1 MKCTCEYCSGAD
13 YDSSDFFIDLTANL
27 SKERPIGVSGLLRVK
42 NDEDFLSAC
51 IDSCIGPL
59 DELIIVCQP
68 SDDRTQQIVET
79 KRRQYP
85 DKIRAYFY
93 RPRFYPTIFP
103 SRNSNMPRNYRP
115 TQSIC
120 SPTIT
125 TTRSRRASYR
135 YAVKIDSLIK
145 YIFPQKL
152 QRFADAYQEPN
163 KKNTAGSP
171 TRPSATRYKHTTGSR
186 HVFPSYSLPRSGHT
200 TFQKKSC
207 GPTND
212 TYSVCCPMKSR
223 C

>member
-93 RPRFYPTIFP
+93 RPRVLSHNLSVEELEYAKKLP
-103 SRNSNMPRNYRP
+103 SDSIHLLANYYNY
-115 TQSIC
+115 TLSKG
-120 SPTIT
+120 
-125 TTRSRRASYR
+125 
-135 YAVKIDSLIK
+135 VGIDT
-145 YIFPQKL
+145 P
-152 QRFADAYQEPN
+152 
-163 KKNTAGSP
+163 
-171 TRPSATRYKHTTGSR
+171 
-186 HVFPSYSLPRSGHT
+186 
-200 TFQKKSC
+200 
-207 GPTND
+207 
-212 TYSVCCPMKSR
+212 
-223 C
+223 

>member
-93 RPRFYPTIFP
+93 RPRVLSHNLSVEELEYAKKLP
-103 SRNSNMPRNYRP
+103 SDSIHLLANYYNY
-115 TQSIC
+115 TLSK
-120 SPTIT
+120 
-125 TTRSRRASYR
+125 ASYR
-135 YAVKIDSLIK
+135 YAVKIDADQI
-145 YIFPQKL
+145 YFPEKL
-152 QRFADAYQEPN
+152 QRFGDAYRN
-163 KKNTAGSP
+163 
-171 TRPSATRYKHTTGSR
+171 
-186 HVFPSYSLPRSGHT
+186 
-200 TFQKKSC
+200 
-207 GPTND
+207 
-212 TYSVCCPMKSR
+212 
-223 C
+223 

>member
-85 DKIRAYFY
+85 DKIRAYSY
-93 RPRFYPTIFP
+93 RPRVLSHNLSVEELEYAKKLP
-103 SRNSNMPRNYRP
+103 SDSIHLLANYYNY
-115 TQSIC
+115 TLSK
-120 SPTIT
+120 
-125 TTRSRRASYR
+125 ASYR
-135 YAVKIDSLIK
+135 YAVKID
-145 YIFPQKL
+145 
-152 QRFADAYQEPN
+152 ADQI
-163 KKNTAGSP
+163 
-171 TRPSATRYKHTTGSR
+171 
-186 HVFPSYSLPRSGHT
+186 
-200 TFQKKSC
+200 
-207 GPTND
+207 
-212 TYSVCCPMKSR
+212 
-223 C
+223 

>member
-93 RPRFYPTIFP
+93 RPRVLSHNLSVEELEYAKKLP
-103 SRNSNMPRNYRP
+103 SDSIHLLANYYNY
-115 TQSIC
+115 TLSK
-120 SPTIT
+120 
-125 TTRSRRASYR
+125 ASYR
-135 YAVKIDSLIK
+135 YAVKIDADQI
-145 YIFPQKL
+145 YFPEKL
-152 QRFADAYQEPN
+152 QRICDAYRNEQKEHGRFSD
-163 KKNTAGSP
+163 A
-171 TRPSATRYKHTTGSR
+171 A
-186 HVFPSYSLPRSGHT
+186 VSYAL
-200 TFQKKSC
+200 Q
-207 GPTND
+207 
-212 TYSVCCPMKSR
+212 TYNQDL
-223 C
+223 

>member
-85 DKIRAYFY
+85 DKIRAYSY
-93 RPRFYPTIFP
+93 RPRVLSHNLSVEELEYAKKLP
-103 SRNSNMPRNYRP
+103 SD
-115 TQSIC
+115 SIHLL
-120 SPTIT
+120 TIT
-125 TTRSRRASYR
+125 TTRSRRR
-135 YAVKIDSLIK
+135 RIDT
-145 YIFPQKL
+145 P
-152 QRFADAYQEPN
+152 
-163 KKNTAGSP
+163 
-171 TRPSATRYKHTTGSR
+171 
-186 HVFPSYSLPRSGHT
+186 
-200 TFQKKSC
+200 
-207 GPTND
+207 
-212 TYSVCCPMKSR
+212 
-223 C
+223 

>member
-85 DKIRAYFY
+85 DKIRAYSY
-93 RPRFYPTIFP
+93 RPRVLSHNLSVEELEYAKKLP
-103 SRNSNMPRNYRP
+103 SDSIHLLANYYNY
-115 TQSIC
+115 TLSK
-120 SPTIT
+120 
-125 TTRSRRASYR
+125 ASYR
-135 YAVKIDSLIK
+135 YAVKI
-145 YIFPQKL
+145 FPKNFSV
-152 QRFADAYQEPN
+152 FATRTGMN

-171 TRPSATRYKHTTGSR
+171 TRPPATRYKHITGSR
-186 HVFPSYSLPRSGHT
+186 HVSPNYSPPRSGYT

-207 GPTND
+207 GPMND
-212 TYSVCCPMKSR
+212 TYSICCPTKSR